1 MFTPNIRNISTW
13 NFYFLTYDDGKY
25 RIDGIFIAIYC
36 LNGFLH
42 PMGRLWDIMSTDK
55 TLTNKMSTDKMSN
68 RQNVDKKGKKFISR
82 LDISMNKI
90 FFFQKWSN
98 HFQLLRYGRLW
109 GFSQLRICRP
119 PPLSFDPVFYFLS
132 YRKKSIKNQGQ

>member
-1 MFTPNIRNISTW
+1 MDIFFFYGDLILYFVNCQYYENKPHILHVLITIIFKYCDIMFAPYIRNISTW

-98 HFQLLRYGRLW
+98 HF
-109 GFSQLRICRP
+109 
-119 PPLSFDPVFYFLS
+119 
-132 YRKKSIKNQGQ
+132 